1 MKRPLGVPHTKECIM
16 KFILLFKSNPGNENG
31 APPPEG
37 LFAAMDAYNKQMADA
52 GVFVSATG
60 YDATR
65 SGAIVREEGGKQSVT
80 KGPFGNPH
88 EIVAGTTTIEVKDL
102 DEAIAWAKK
111 APNIGGRGARHEIE
125 IRQAF
130 E

>member
-1 MKRPLGVPHTKECIM
+1 MKY
-16 KFILLFKSNPGNENG
+16 ILLFKSNPGNETG

-37 LFAAMDAYNKQMADA
+37 LFEAMDAYNKAMTEA

-60 YDATR
+60 YDASKT
-65 SGAIVREEGGKQSVT
+65 GALLREENGKQRVT
-80 KGPFGNPH
+80 KGPFGKPH
-88 EIVAGTTTIEVKDL
+88 ELVAGTTTIEVKNL
-102 DEAIAWAKK
+102 DEAIAWARK
-111 APNIGGRGARHEIE
+111 APNIGGKGARHEIE